1 MINFN
6 LNFGGFYES
15 IHDQIVENAMGYY
28 FDFVD
33 HETGEIDKEK
43 MWFIGADIWEFG
55 RIKYSKSFLD
65 VMNDTIGTD
74 LKFEVLYS
82 PNFYNYETDQIICNI
97 SKKDILK
104 VFDFIK
110 KENLKNKVFSII
122 KEKTTSY
129 DGFIAFYYYEDFFK
143 KENLSFLIECLFDVI
158 LKNEDFYLDEFYIVN
173 LPEIITDKKGY
184 MSLKNEG
191 L

>member
-28 FDFVD
+28 FDFID
-33 HETGEIDKEK
+33 HETVEIDQEK
-43 MWFIGADIWEFG
+43 IWFIGADLWNFG
-55 RIKYSKSFLD
+55 RIKYSKNFVD
-65 VMNDTIGTD
+65 VINDTIGTD
-74 LKFEVLYS
+74 LKFDALYS
-82 PNFYNYETDQIICNI
+82 PNYYNYGTDQIICEI
-97 SKKDILK
+97 TKKDILK

-110 KENLKNKVFSII
+110 KENLKNDVFSII

-129 DGFIAFYYYEDFFK
+129 DGFNAFYNYEDFFK
-143 KENLSFLIECLFDVI
+143 KENLVFLIECLFDAI
-158 LKNEDFYLDEFYIVN
+158 LKNEDFYLDEFYFN
-173 LPEIITDKKGY
+173 HLPEILTNEKGY